1 MRVNHLEPIAHIL
14 GTVQCEHMERSKQKV
29 ATYVMSSRD
38 TKIKRTLLES
48 GLELLAKEY
57 EKNLGTINGHEIGY
71 SMYS

>member
-1 MRVNHLEPIAHIL
+1 MHACESFIADRAHPRDCQAP

-48 GLELLAKEY
+48 GLEL
-57 EKNLGTINGHEIGY
+57 
-71 SMYS
+71 